1 MIIGTIIIGDV
12 SKPADI
18 ITKYDYRELVLIDA

>member
-18 ITKYDYRELVLIDA
+18 IRKYDYHEQVLIDA